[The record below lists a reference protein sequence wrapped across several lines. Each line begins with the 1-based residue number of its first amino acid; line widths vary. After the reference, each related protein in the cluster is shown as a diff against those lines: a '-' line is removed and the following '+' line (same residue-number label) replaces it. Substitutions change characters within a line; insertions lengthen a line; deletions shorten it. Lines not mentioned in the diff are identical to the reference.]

1 MPPTSAVRSIATDC
15 NSDCYTKEYSCDL
28 DQWVAGSAMTAVR
41 EPVGS
46 AMTTIHCSVHGDTQR
61 PAGGRHG
68 LALGFGRLTTSLPQ
82 HTVEDVGH
90 CGGGQFVPQ
99 HAVGAVVDA
108 GEGRLDPAADNTVL
122 VGFGCVH
129 GEQRAGLDGVVHVE
143 QGDVFRILYQIPA
156 GPHAATRLHQAP
168 SL

>member
-15 NSDCYTKEYSCDL
+15 NRDCYIKEYSCDL
-28 DQWVAGSAMTAVR
+28 DQWVAGSAMTALPGRVQ
-41 EPVGS
+41 
-46 AMTTIHCSVHGDTQR
+46 ADTQL
-61 PAGGRHG
+61 PGGAPW

-82 HTVEDVGH
+82 HTFENVGH

-99 HAVGAVVDA
+99 HVVGAVVDA

-129 GEQRAGLDGVVHVE
+129 GEQRAGLDGVGHVE
-143 QGDVFRILYQIPA
+143 QGGV
-156 GPHAATRLHQAP
+156 
-168 SL
+168 

>member
-1 MPPTSAVRSIATDC
+1 MPPTSAVRSITTDC
-15 NSDCYTKEYSCDL
+15 NRDCYTKEYSCDL
-28 DQWVAGSAMTAVR
+28 DEWVAGNAMTAVR
-41 EPVGS
+41 GPVGS
-46 AMTTIHCSVHGDTQR
+46 AITAIHGRVHADTQR
-61 PAGGRHG
+61 PTGAPW

-108 GEGRLDPAADNTVL
+108 GGGRWDPAADNTFL
-122 VGFGCVH
+122 IGFGCVH

-156 GPHAATRLHQAP
+156 GPHAA
-168 SL
+168 